1 MAEDIDFKVT
11 IPNLEDLLSAFTKA
25 PEISGPILQRAIVAT
40 NLVFIQRTDEKTVPY
55 KSTMLI
61 HSFRFS
67 AQPLK
72 ATWGP
77 TVNYAAYVELG
88 TPPHPIFP
96 VEKKALW
103 WKGAPHPI
111 RRVNH
116 PGTKANPF
124 MEKIL
129 QRSEPGI
136 TDLFEQALDKV
147 TQAIADA
154 ANQ

>member
-1 MAEDIDFKVT
+1 MADKRNFEIS
-11 IPNLEDLLSAFTKA
+11 IPNLEALLSAFTKA

-40 NLVFIQRTDEKTVPY
+40 NIVFIQRTDEKTVPY
-55 KSTMLI
+55 KTTNLI

-88 TPPHPIFP
+88 THPHQILP

-111 RRVNH
+111 RMVNH

-129 QRSEPGI
+129 QKSEPGI

-154 ANQ
+154 ANR

>member
-1 MAEDIDFKVT
+1 MAEEIDFKID
-11 IPNLEDLLSAFTKA
+11 IPNLEDLLAAFTKA
-25 PEISGPILQRAIVAT
+25 PELSGPILQRAIVAT

-77 TVNYAAYVELG
+77 TVKYAAYVEMG
-88 TPPHPIFP
+88 THAHSILPGQ
-96 VEKKALW
+96 KQALW
-103 WKGAPHPI
+103 WKGAPHPV

-129 QRSEPGI
+129 QESQSGI
-136 TDLFEQALDKV
+136 TDLFGQALEKV
-147 TQAIADA
+147 TQAIAQA
-154 ANQ
+154 AKP

>member
-1 MAEDIDFKVT
+1 MAEIDFKID
-11 IPNLEDLLSAFTKA
+11 IPNLNNLLSAFTKA
-25 PEISGPILQRAIVAT
+25 PEIAGPILQKAIVAT
-40 NLVFIQRTDEKTVPY
+40 NLVFIQGTDEKTVPY

-61 HSFRFS
+61 HSFRFR

-77 TVNYAAYVELG
+77 IVNYAAYVELG
-88 TPPHPIFP
+88 THSHPILP
-96 VEKKALW
+96 VQKKALW

-111 RRVNH
+111 TKVQH

-129 QRSEPGI
+129 QESQSGI
-136 TDLFEQALDKV
+136 TDVFAQALDKV

-154 ANQ
+154 ANS